1 MNTFHV
7 GMQVV
12 CVDAKVPPHVTIPLG
27 LKEGAI
33 YVIRWIGPHNSYVDG
48 EFIGVRLEG
57 VERGQCPTYGHD
69 DPPFNAKR
77 FRPLVSDPLA
87 IFRRIATDPDFKI
100 DAPEGPVRDRPT
112 REGAPRR
119 KVKEEVE

>member
-1 MNTFHV
+1 MNTFYP
-7 GMQVV
+7 GQEVV
-12 CVDAKVPPHVTIPLG
+12 CVDATQPPRTTIPLG
-27 LKEGAI
+27 ITEGQT
-33 YVIRWIGPHNSYVDG
+33 YVLRWVGPYTSYVDG

-57 VERGQCPTYGHD
+57 IERGQCPTYGHD
-69 DPPFNAKR
+69 DPPFNARR

-87 IFRRIATDPDFKI
+87 IFRRIAVDPKFKV

-119 KVKEEVE
+119 KVKEEV

>member
-1 MNTFHV
+1 MNNLFV
-7 GMQVV
+7 GQEVV
-12 CVDAKVPPHVTIPLG
+12 CVDAKAPPRTTIPLG
-27 LKEGAI
+27 LEEGAI
-33 YVIRWIGPHNSYVDG
+33 YVIRWIGPYNSYVDG

-57 VERGQCPTYGHD
+57 VERGVCPTYGHD

-100 DAPEGPVRDRPT
+100 DAPDGPVRDRPT

-119 KVKEEVE
+119 KVKEEV